1 MRDTNKHNKKEKS
14 KKSKKE
20 REKEKNKKKKEK
32 KELFENNYHIGDR
45 NKQSKDSFINTIF
58 KNENFIVNKEIK
70 SRKIDEKK
78 SSSEKK
84 KVYNTIGKNKEQKN
98 EENNYEN
105 ESNLYFED
113 GKINNNNKKLEK
125 NKEKIQTSKK
135 RIERDDKD
143 EKNIGKNIY
152 EYKYHYNFYENY
164 KRDTCKENKEMLD
177 NLKIQRIQRKY
188 TKNNKNKIYNF
199 YIFLF
204 IISKVFL
211 SHFIKCS
218 HRKIELSSS
227 YINLKT
233 MGSRDI
239 KVYSDEYKGDK
250 PDVIIINNKINLT
263 KNEIRNTHNFENS
276 GNNINNITLIWNNPL
291 NSTSQMFRG
300 CDNIIEI
307 DFSNF
312 DASSVTDMFCM
323 LYYCKSLISLDFSN
337 FNTSSV
343 KNMGGMF
350 EYSYRLYS

>member
-1 MRDTNKHNKKEKS
+1 
-14 KKSKKE
+14 
-20 REKEKNKKKKEK
+20 
-32 KELFENNYHIGDR
+32 
-45 NKQSKDSFINTIF
+45 
-58 KNENFIVNKEIK
+58 
-70 SRKIDEKK
+70 
-78 SSSEKK
+78 
-84 KVYNTIGKNKEQKN
+84 
-98 EENNYEN
+98 
-105 ESNLYFED
+105 
-113 GKINNNNKKLEK
+113 
-125 NKEKIQTSKK
+125 
-135 RIERDDKD
+135 
-143 EKNIGKNIY
+143 
-152 EYKYHYNFYENY
+152 
-164 KRDTCKENKEMLD
+164 MLD
-177 NLKIQRIQRKY
+177 ILKIQRIQRRY

-211 SHFIKCS
+211 SHFIKSS

-291 NSTSQMFRG
+291 NSTSQMFRR

-307 DFSNF
+307 NFSNF
-312 DASSVTDMFCM
+312 DASSVTDMFFM
-323 LYYCKSLISLDFSN
+323 VYYCKSLISLDFSN

-350 EYSYRLYS
+350 EYSYRLYSLNLSSFDTSSVTYMGGMFEYCESLNFLDLSSFDTSIVTTMRSMFYRCLALYSLDLSNFNTNDVVGMSWMFYQCSSLNYLDLLNFDTSKVSIENIFYKTPNIKYIILKFPDLNIGLINDIRYINDINDLAICGINMNGAKNSFRKSII